1 MRPEEKRK
9 AIEAI
14 KKFKTKEKLLISTHE
29 EGYLG
34 KKSYKVT
41 LENGATM
48 PCEQI
53 TKRKDNGDAVVII
66 PITTE
71 GNYLVVV
78 QARPNTYETVAIEFP
93 AGMVDKNENNE
104 YAAIRELVEETGY
117 VPTSVYK
124 LESHYQD
131 QGCSKA
137 LITTYVAE
145 GCQKKQEQQL
155 DEEENL
161 TCIEVSD
168 QDIRD
173 LLNQKK
179 ENLLTEIGMRD
190 ANSKIGYMTL
200 QLKRKNLL

>member
-1 MRPEEKRK
+1 MNQEEKQK
-9 AIEAI
+9 AIKAI
-14 KKFKTKEKLLISTHE
+14 KNFKTKEKQLLSTYE
-29 EGYLG
+29 KGYLG
-34 KKSYKVT
+34 KRSYKVT
-41 LENGATM
+41 LENGSIM

-53 TKRKDNGDAVVII
+53 TKRKENGDAVVII

-93 AGMVDKNENNE
+93 AGMVDKNEQNE
-104 YAAIRELVEETGY
+104 LAAIRELVEETGY
-117 VPTSVYK
+117 VPSNIYE

-145 GCQKKQEQQL
+145 GCQKKQDQKL
-155 DEEENL
+155 DEDENL
-161 TCIEVSD
+161 TYIEVDD

-173 LLNQKK
+173 LLTRKK
-179 ENLLTEIGMRD
+179 EDLLTEIGMRD

>member
-1 MRPEEKRK
+1 
-9 AIEAI
+9 
-14 KKFKTKEKLLISTHE
+14 
-29 EGYLG
+29 
-34 KKSYKVT
+34 
-41 LENGATM
+41 
-48 PCEQI
+48 
-53 TKRKDNGDAVVII
+53 
-66 PITTE
+66 
-71 GNYLVVV
+71 
-78 QARPNTYETVAIEFP
+78 
-93 AGMVDKNENNE
+93 MVDKNENNE

-145 GCQKKQEQQL
+145 GCQKKQEQKL

-161 TCIEVSD
+161 IYIEVND

-173 LLNQKK
+173 LLTRKK
-179 ENLLTEIGMRD
+179 EDLLTEIGMRD

-200 QLKRKNLL
+200 QLKKQNLL

>member
-1 MRPEEKRK
+1 MKPEEKLK

-14 KKFKTKEKLLISTHE
+14 KNFKTKEKQLLSIYE

-41 LENGATM
+41 LANGATM

-145 GCQKKQEQQL
+145 GCQKKQEQKL

-161 TCIEVSD
+161 TYIEVND

-173 LLNQKK
+173 LLTRKK
-179 ENLLTEIGMRD
+179 EDLLTEIGMHD

-200 QLKRKNLL
+200 QLKRQNLL